1 MSKMPCE
8 AFKPQENP
16 LEVHPKRVIQARET
30 LNSRGLVSCFMTNS
44 LESLKP
50 RIAQASQ
57 KRVLQLEFVQGGG
70 YSLALRLR
78 AFFEDGTTAFVKVA
92 TSQDLAR
99 FLRTEH
105 HVYSSLSSQ
114 VFMPEFLGWNDD
126 GAFPLLMLEDLGAAF
141 CVPPWTTARIDGVL
155 SALEVIH
162 STTPPANIG
171 VLETPETRDH
181 LNGWKDV
188 ARDPDS
194 FLGAGF
200 CSRDWLEQ
208 ALSALIEAETKIELI
223 GNDFIHLDVRSDNIG
238 FKSEARAVL
247 VDWNWVRVGNGE
259 IDLAFWLPSLHAE
272 GGPKL
277 ETFLPNAAPWAASVS
292 GFFASGV
299 GLPAPAAAP
308 KVRIVQRLQLGT
320 ALPWAARALGL
331 PKPDGQAPELI
342 LV

>member
-1 MSKMPCE
+1 
-8 AFKPQENP
+8 
-16 LEVHPKRVIQARET
+16 
-30 LNSRGLVSCFMTNS
+30 MTNS
-44 LESLKP
+44 LES
-50 RIAQASQ
+50 RIGEVSQ
-57 KRVLQLEFVQGGG
+57 KRVLRLEPVNGGG

-92 TSQDLAR
+92 TSPDLAR

-126 GAFPLLMLEDLGAAF
+126 GESPLLMLEDLGSAF
-141 CVPPWTTARIDGVL
+141 CVPPWTTARIDAVL
-155 SALEVIH
+155 SALKVIH
-162 STTPPANIG
+162 RTKPPANIG

-188 ARDPDS
+188 AHDPDS

-200 CSRDWLEQ
+200 CSKDWLDQ
-208 ALSALIEAETKIELI
+208 ALSALLEAETKIELT
-223 GNDFIHLDVRSDNIG
+223 GTDFVHLDVRSDNIG
-238 FKSEARAVL
+238 FFPEARAVL

-259 IDLAFWLPSLHAE
+259 IDLAFWLPSLQAE
-272 GGPKL
+272 GGPKP
-277 ETFLPNAAPWAASVS
+277 ETLLPNAAPWAASVS
-292 GFFASGV
+292 GFFASSV

-308 KVRIVQRLQLGT
+308 KVRIVQRQQLGT

-331 PKPDGQAPELI
+331 PMPDGDAPELI